1 MTGLVSTARIS
12 SFFTP
17 LKGGPELSFTAR
29 IEGALFHRAA
39 SASKKGSQAPL
50 QIPQPPLT

>member
-1 MTGLVSTARIS
+1 MTELVS
-12 SFFTP
+12 
-17 LKGGPELSFTAR
+17 TAR

-50 QIPQPPLT
+50 QIPQAPLT